1 MQREKGTCIICGSA
15 ATQLRPFLQIH
26 NPTSTATD
34 AQVSLLNE
42 GATHILQ
49 PYNPLSAIIP
59 LLILQEAL
67 LYVYFTLWIRVAEGR
82 SVGVCGTIYYYLGFG
97 PSSTLSLFSRQ
108 GRALHWLVATLIQ
121 DM

>member
-1 MQREKGTCIICGSA
+1 M
-15 ATQLRPFLQIH
+15 LRPNYAPFYKFITLPALPPTLQV
-26 NPTSTATD
+26 P
-34 AQVSLLNE
+34 LLNE